1 MTRGKFTRMETRE
14 LRSAK
19 HSLDASEGETWEKQS
34 AKRWENATGILSV
47 QLERDQYVPGRNRW
61 KWAYA
66 KTPHKNAWR
75 IRIFKILQVCTQTKG
90 KTYKRTQTGFKLWL
104 PSIAMENVYRVF
116 RQLFDVLPRYISCL
130 KSQERYPQI
139 CKDFKKIYC
148 PVPF

>member
-1 MTRGKFTRMETRE
+1 METRE

-47 QLERDQYVPGRNRW
+47 QLERDQYVPGKNRW

-75 IRIFKILQVCTQTKG
+75 IRIFKILQVYTQTKG
-90 KTYKRTQTGFKLWL
+90 KTYKKNSDWLQTLAAFNCNGECLQSFQTIIWSPTKVYFMFEVSRKI
-104 PSIAMENVYRVF
+104 PSNM
-116 RQLFDVLPRYISCL
+116 
-130 KSQERYPQI
+130 
-139 CKDFKKIYC
+139 
-148 PVPF
+148 